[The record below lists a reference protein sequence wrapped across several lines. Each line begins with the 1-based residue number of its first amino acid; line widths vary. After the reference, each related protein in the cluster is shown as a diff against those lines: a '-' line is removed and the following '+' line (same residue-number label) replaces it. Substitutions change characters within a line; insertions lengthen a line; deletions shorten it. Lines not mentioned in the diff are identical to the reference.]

1 MVMNLTR
8 ERQFFLW
15 SVVGPLLALATLF
28 IMLLRPTPLTPL
40 LAFSLV
46 LGLPVCWYLKRGG
59 LILAGFS
66 LAFLLSFYHPILIN
80 SPAWHGGI
88 TFSILLTFFITS
100 YSYDT
105 ALVLIQEVQSPS
117 SATEEGF
124 FKLENGRLESQHE
137 KESPQEKL
145 EKITQELYHSQQKN
159 NHLDSLLKSSQAEI
173 EQVKLENEKYKA
185 DAQAIKH
192 ELEIRSFKEEQLLQE
207 LLDKRGEALQ
217 LSDQLVEINKELAK
231 RTEALKLMQD
241 DPPLEKLRLQYQA
254 DMQSAN
260 KQLEAL
266 TEGLKDSQ
274 QEAQAFKKEVHLLTA
289 ELNNQAVR
297 NERML
302 DELLEKR
309 KEILYIKDQLQEA
322 HEELEKCA
330 SIIDSHSAENI
341 ENIKSQY
348 QREIQ
353 HFEEQVRALS
363 QALKDFEE
371 KSSWLEERSGQAT
384 LEIELAKQE
393 IERSKDNLQF
403 MQKELELKSFNE
415 KKAWE
420 ELEEEKKASLEVKKQ
435 LQQVQNELKD
445 CILCHKSETQNLS
458 ELINAKDQEI
468 FNIQFSLQ
476 SALEDL
482 QTHEKELT
490 QLHEEKI
497 AYQDLQEKWAHQIE
511 DLQQEKISLNST
523 LIKLQG
529 ELQQFKGLEQEKAR
543 LEAALKE
550 NMQEL
555 EAARLA
561 IEKAEES
568 AKQHARQ
575 DKKEKLILQPTPN
588 SHEEYAL
595 RRRAE
600 GMYLQLKEQFNDK
613 STVLEHTRQKLFYAE
628 EKISQLQLLI
638 QEKEQFNVDPYAQHL
653 TQHIIQMQNQ
663 LDNLEKTYY
672 LEVESLNEIITKLS
686 L

>member
-1 MVMNLTR
+1 MNLTR

-40 LAFSLV
+40 LAFTLL

-59 LILAGFS
+59 LLLAGFS
-66 LAFLLSFYHPILIN
+66 LAFLLSFYHPIIIN
-80 SPAWHGGI
+80 SPVWYGGI
-88 TFSILLTFFITS
+88 TLSILLTFFITS

-105 ALVLIQEVQSPS
+105 ALVLIQGIQSPY
-117 SATEEGF
+117 SATEEGV
-124 FKLENGRLESQHE
+124 FKLEKGTLESQHV
-137 KESPQEKL
+137 KENAQEKI
-145 EKITQELYHSQQKN
+145 EKISQELYHSQQKN
-159 NHLDSLLKSSQAEI
+159 NHLDALLKSSQAEI
-173 EQVKLENEKYKA
+173 EQVKLESEKYKV

-207 LLDKRGEALQ
+207 LLDKRGEVLQ
-217 LSDQLVEINKELAK
+217 LSDQLVEVNKELAK

-241 DPPLEKLRLQYQA
+241 EPPLEKLRLQYQA

-260 KQLEAL
+260 KQLEML
-266 TEGLKDSQ
+266 TEELTNSK

-322 HEELEKCA
+322 HEELEKGA
-330 SIIDSHSAENI
+330 GILDSHSAENI
-341 ENIKSQY
+341 EKLKSQH
-348 QREIQ
+348 QLEIQ
-353 HFEEQVRALS
+353 HFEEQVEALS
-363 QALKDFEE
+363 QTLKDFEE
-371 KSSWLEERSGQAT
+371 KSSRLEKRSEQAT
-384 LEIELAKQE
+384 QEIELAKQE
-393 IERSKDNLQF
+393 IERSKDTVHFL
-403 MQKELELKSFNE
+403 QKELELKSFNE
-415 KKAWE
+415 KEACE

-435 LQQVQNELKD
+435 LQQAQNELKD
-445 CILCHKSETQNLS
+445 CILYHKSETQNLS
-458 ELINAKDQEI
+458 ELINTKDQEI

-482 QTHEKELT
+482 QTHGKELT
-490 QLHEEKI
+490 QLQEEKI
-497 AYQDLQEKWAHQIE
+497 AYQDLQEKWANQIE
-511 DLQQEKISLNST
+511 DLHQEKISLKAALT
-523 LIKLQG
+523 KLQD
-529 ELQQFKGLEQEKAR
+529 EVQQFKGLEQEKVR
-543 LEAALKE
+543 LEEALKE

-555 EAARLA
+555 EAVRLA
-561 IEKAEES
+561 IEKAEED
-568 AKQHARQ
+568 AKQHASK
-575 DKKEKLILQPTPN
+575 DKEQKLILQSTPTP
-588 SHEEYAL
+588 HEEYAL

-653 TQHIIQMQNQ
+653 TQHIIKMQNQ
-663 LDNLEKTYY
+663 LDSLEKNYY